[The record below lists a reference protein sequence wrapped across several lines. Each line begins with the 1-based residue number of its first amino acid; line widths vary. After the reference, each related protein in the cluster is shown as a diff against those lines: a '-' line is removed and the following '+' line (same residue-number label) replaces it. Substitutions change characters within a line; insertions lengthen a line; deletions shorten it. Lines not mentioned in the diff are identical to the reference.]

1 MAAPKQITKLKQQF
15 ESPAYDG
22 VSRAATGNAR
32 LLHVNE
38 VISWIRDVA
47 VSSSYADNAAA
58 IAAGLKTRRYISYRR
73 SLLKV
78 VIPVVEE
85 EEEAE

>member
-22 VSRAATGNAR
+22 VSRAETGNAR

-38 VISWIRDVA
+38 VISWVRDVA
-47 VSSSYADNAAA
+47 VSSSYLDNAAA
-58 IAAGLKTRRYISYRR
+58 IAAGLKTGDIYHTAGI
-73 SLLKV
+73 LKI

-85 EEEAE
+85 Q

>member
-1 MAAPKQITKLKQQF
+1 MSAPKQITKLKQQF

-22 VSRAATGNAR
+22 VSRAETGNAR

-38 VISWIRDVA
+38 VISWIREVS

-58 IAAGLKTRRYISYRR
+58 IAAGLVLGDIYQTDGA
-73 SLLKV
+73 LKI
-78 VIPVVEE
+78 VIDAPEP
-85 EEEAE
+85 

>member
-1 MAAPKQITKLKQQF
+1 MGAPKQITKFKQQF
-15 ESPAYDG
+15 ESPAYEG
-22 VSRAATGNAR
+22 VSRAETGNAR

-58 IAAGLKTRRYISYRR
+58 IAAGLKLGDIYHTGGA
-73 SLLKV
+73 LKI
-78 VIPVVEE
+78 VIAVVE
-85 EEEAE
+85 AE